1 MFLLSISASVGTAG
15 FFFTAEYLSIR
26 EQKCNRSPLKPAYF
40 LSGNKNAM
48 GRTSSGQTGVRIG
61 RIMSI

>member
-15 FFFTAEYLSIR
+15 FFTAEYLSIR